1 MKFFHYL
8 LKKGMP
14 GAISR
19 DLNIKYMAMKQ
30 LHPKDNEE
38 HTLERIWNFYL
49 TLNEEAIRAKDGKD
63 KIIRL
68 DVIKERY
75 DKEGQPG
82 YEVDGLIKPK
92 NLLELYID
100 ILYIETEVNE
110 TDGKLFLNTIKIFV
124 KESKKFDLDF
134 TKEDEALELKL
145 SHISPQPIKLK

>member
-14 GAISR
+14 DTISR
-19 DLNIKYMAMKQ
+19 DLNIKYMAMKR

-38 HTLERIWNFYL
+38 HTLERTWNFYL

-63 KIIRL
+63 NIIRL
-68 DVIKERY
+68 DIIKERY

-82 YEVDGLIKPK
+82 YELDGLIKPK

-100 ILYIETEVNE
+100 ILYIETEVNA

-124 KESKKFDLDF
+124 EESKKFDLDF
-134 TKEDEALELKL
+134 TKEYEAWELTL
-145 SHISPQPIKLK
+145 SR